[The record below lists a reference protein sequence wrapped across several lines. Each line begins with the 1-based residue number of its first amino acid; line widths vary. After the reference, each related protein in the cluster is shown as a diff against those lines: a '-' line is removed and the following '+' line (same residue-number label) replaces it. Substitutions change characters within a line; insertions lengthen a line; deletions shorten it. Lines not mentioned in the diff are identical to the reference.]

1 MADGP
6 ITDALTRNWIW
17 IVLRG
22 VAAILF
28 GVLCFVTPG
37 ITLAALVLVWGA
49 YALFD
54 GLVALMAGFKIRMG
68 GKPTWPLVLVGL
80 VGVAAGITTLLRPQ
94 ITALVLLSFIAAWAL
109 ITGVLQIAAA
119 VRFRK
124 VIPNEWT
131 LILAGLLSVAFGV
144 FMLVRPGAGAL
155 AVVWIIGWYATLL
168 GVFLVMLGFRI
179 KGFTDHLM
187 PKPAA
192 QAHA

>member
-1 MADGP
+1 MANGTM
-6 ITDALTRNWIW
+6 TDALSRNWIW

-37 ITLAALVLVWGA
+37 ITLAALVLVWGV

-54 GLVALMAGFKIRMG
+54 GLVALMAGFKMKMG

-80 VGVAAGITTLLRPQ
+80 VGVAAGIATLLRPQ
-94 ITALVLLSFIAAWAL
+94 ITALVLLAFIAAWAL
-109 ITGVLQIAAA
+109 ITGVFQIAAA
-119 VRFRK
+119 VRLRK
-124 VIPNEWT
+124 VIPNEWM

-144 FMLVRPGAGAL
+144 LMFLKPGAGAV

-168 GVFLVMLGFRI
+168 GVLLVTLGFRI
-179 KGFTDHLM
+179 KGLTEHLM